1 MKSTLITIV
10 ALLAGISLAG
20 MVDIELV
27 VTPGSNAQ
35 VSATAKGVNGYV
47 NSVAIRTASLST
59 GTVTIALGL
68 TDTGM
73 DTRTVYSGSI
83 TNADAWSDP
92 SDSASRRY
100 AVTDRDT
107 FTLTA
112 TNETV
117 TAKEYKAVI
126 RVETLK

>member
-1 MKSTLITIV
+1 MKSILITIV

-20 MVDIELV
+20 MVDIELI

-47 NSVAIRTASLST
+47 NSVAIDVAAAST
-59 GTVTIALGL
+59 GTVTVAV
-68 TDTGM
+68 TPVSSM
-73 DTRTVYSGSI
+73 AARTIVS
-83 TNADAWSDP
+83 TNSTVSDVWLDP

-117 TAKEYKAVI
+117 TAKAYKAVI